1 MEDFFKSIRFKI
13 LLGVLILLVFFMLR
27 AAWTGGVAPVLPQVA
42 GVVVTPLQR
51 VSSSISRLAGD
62 YFVRYIEA
70 WQTAEE
76 NERLQIEVNE
86 LRQQLVEL
94 ENYREENENLK
105 GFLEIKERNP
115 DFEFEPA
122 SITARDPNDRFYS
135 FTIDK
140 GTLDGVSPNDTVLTS
155 AGLVG
160 RVKEVGLNWAKVL
173 TILDPSVNV
182 GAYDNRTR
190 DTGIVTGA
198 VDLAG
203 LGRCKLAYLQRE
215 SSANAGDLVV
225 TSGGSIFPQD
235 IVIGRIAEIAY
246 EKGEI
251 SLFAVIEP
259 AADIRS
265 LTSVMVIKSFA
276 GQEVPADDE

>member
-1 MEDFFKSIRFKI
+1 MT
-13 LLGVLILLVFFMLR
+13 GVQTC
-27 AAWTGGVAPVLPQVA
+27 ALP
-42 GVVVTPLQR
+42 
-51 VSSSISRLAGD
+51 I
-62 YFVRYIEA
+62 Y
-70 WQTAEE
+70 
-76 NERLQIEVNE
+76 
-86 LRQQLVEL
+86 
-94 ENYREENENLK
+94 
-105 GFLEIKERNP
+105 
-115 DFEFEPA
+115 
-122 SITARDPNDRFYS
+122 
-135 FTIDK
+135 
-140 GTLDGVSPNDTVLTS
+140 
-155 AGLVG
+155 
-160 RVKEVGLNWAKVL
+160 
-173 TILDPSVNV
+173 
-182 GAYDNRTR
+182 
-190 DTGIVTGA
+190 TGIVTGA

-215 SSANAGDLVV
+215 SGANAGDLVV

>member
-27 AAWTGGVAPVLPQVA
+27 AAWTGGVAPILPQAA

-51 VSSSISRLAGD
+51 VSSSLSRLAGD

-122 SITARDPNDRFYS
+122 SVTARDPNDRFYS

-140 GTLDGVSPNDTVLTS
+140 GTLDGVSPNDTVL
-155 AGLVG
+155 
-160 RVKEVGLNWAKVL
+160 K
-173 TILDPSVNV
+173 
-182 GAYDNRTR
+182 
-190 DTGIVTGA
+190 
-198 VDLAG
+198 
-203 LGRCKLAYLQRE
+203 
-215 SSANAGDLVV
+215 
-225 TSGGSIFPQD
+225 
-235 IVIGRIAEIAY
+235 IGRAH
-246 EKGEI
+246 
-251 SLFAVIEP
+251 V
-259 AADIRS
+259 
-265 LTSVMVIKSFA
+265 
-276 GQEVPADDE
+276 